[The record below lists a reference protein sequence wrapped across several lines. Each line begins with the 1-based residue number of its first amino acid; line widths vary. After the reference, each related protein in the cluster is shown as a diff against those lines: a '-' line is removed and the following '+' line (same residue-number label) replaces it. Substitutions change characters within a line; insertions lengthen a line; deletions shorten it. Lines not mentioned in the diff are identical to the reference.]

1 MAHVPIVRKYDSS
14 IGKCENASQWRTQW
28 RTQCRIISEIVDTSG
43 KYVLCFLVV
52 IILDMVSLTFATCI
66 YYHIFKWFEQII
78 LGTGN
83 RGIFWIFWI
92 FMWTWGFTTGN
103 CTGFYNR
110 ILRDDPMW
118 LFLLGENDATRCD
131 K

>member
-52 IILDMVSLTFATCI
+52 IILDMVSLTCATCI

-92 FMWTWGFTTGN
+92 FHILCGIFIPVL
-103 CTGFYNR
+103 CSIFVRYNM
-110 ILRDDPMW
+110 DG
-118 LFLLGENDATRCD
+118 GELPTNRQ
-131 K
+131 

>member
-1 MAHVPIVRKYDSS
+1 MGFSWDFHGFS
-14 IGKCENASQWRTQW
+14 
-28 RTQCRIISEIVDTSG
+28 
-43 KYVLCFLVV
+43 
-52 IILDMVSLTFATCI
+52 
-66 YYHIFKWFEQII
+66 
-78 LGTGN
+78 
-83 RGIFWIFWI
+83 WI